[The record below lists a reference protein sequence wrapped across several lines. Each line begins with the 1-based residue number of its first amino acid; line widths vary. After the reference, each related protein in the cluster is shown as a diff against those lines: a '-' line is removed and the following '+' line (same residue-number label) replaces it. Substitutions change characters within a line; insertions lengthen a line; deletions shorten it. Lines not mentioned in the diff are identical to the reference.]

1 MPSDGLEKG
10 ETFREFVPA
19 LGKFN
24 AAKTGQQPGIALRP
38 CKQPDRHRLTLPMIL
53 QSTGKHSHL
62 AEEAIRIELQ
72 AAEEGKLLK
81 LHGDLTVHQVTRM
94 HARLSDL
101 AADAPLVIDLGAV
114 TRLDTAGAWALSDLK
129 RRFTE
134 SGGTVRI
141 ENAGPDMT
149 LLLDSVERAMPKP
162 EVSPA
167 GPRGLVLLFEGAGR
181 AVMRGLEFA
190 LELTGYLGLFFARL
204 GHVLRHP
211 RAFRLTA
218 LVAHAEDVGFRAVP
232 IVALMAFLIGVVLA
246 FQGSAQLRQFG
257 AEVFVVDLI
266 AISVLRELGILLTAI
281 IVAGRTASAFT
292 AAIGSMKMR
301 EEIDAM
307 RTLGLDPATVLFV
320 PRILALLL
328 MLPILGLIANLM
340 GLFGGALMAWIELG
354 ISPSMFRT
362 RLLDGTDISH
372 VFVGLVKAPV
382 FALIIGVVGCHAG
395 MQVKGNAES
404 LGRMTSNAVVTAIF
418 TVIVADALFSIFFA
432 QVGI

>member
-1 MPSDGLEKG
+1 MADTDLGIEYEATDKG
-10 ETFREFVPA
+10 GF
-19 LGKFN
+19 
-24 AAKTGQQPGIALRP
+24 LRLSGP
-38 CKQPDRHRLTLPMIL
+38 ITIH
-53 QSTGKHSHL
+53 
-62 AEEAIRIELQ
+62 E
-72 AAEEGKLLK
+72 
-81 LHGDLTVHQVTRM
+81 VTRL
-94 HARLSDL
+94 HQRFATLAPDLRLI
-101 AADAPLVIDLGAV
+101 VDLGAV
-114 TRLDTAGAWALSDLK
+114 DRMDTAGAWALTDLEQ
-129 RRFTE
+129 RLAG
-134 SGGTVRI
+134 SGGTLRI
-141 ENAGPDMT
+141 ENASADLT
-149 LLLDSVERAMPKP
+149 LLLNDIRAAMPKVDEP
-162 EVSPA
+162 PA
-167 GPRGLVLLFEGAGR
+167 ARRDLAALLEATGR
-181 AVMRGLEFA
+181 AVVSGTRFL
-190 LELTGYLGLFFARL
+190 LELLGYLGLFFSRL
-204 GHVLRHP
+204 GHALIHP
-211 RAFRLTA
+211 REFRMTA
-218 LVAHAEDVGFRAVP
+218 LVAHAEDVGLRAVP
-232 IVALMAFLIGVVLA
+232 IVALMSFLIGVVLA

-266 AISVLRELGILLTAI
+266 AISILRELGILLTAI

-307 RTLGLDPATVLFV
+307 HTLGLDPATVLFV

-340 GLFGGALMAWIELG
+340 GLFGGALMAWTELG

-362 RLLDGTDISH
+362 RLIEGTDISH

-418 TVIVADALFSIFFA
+418 AVIVADALFSIFFA